1 MIRKLAN
8 FTTDSIVFTMKSGMS
23 EAKSDILK
31 LSMAFP
37 KEQAFKFSE
46 KEMSYFERLYRI
58 LDPKSKAK

>member
-1 MIRKLAN
+1 
-8 FTTDSIVFTMKSGMS
+8 MS